1 MIKKEQT
8 MSIHKS
14 YAVFG
19 LGRYGLAVAKELVN
33 NGVEVLAVD
42 SDEAIVNS
50 AIADVPFCKCA
61 DITDSEVIKQ
71 LGIANMD
78 VVIIAMANNLE
89 ASVMAVM
96 LCKEAGVNMVIAK
109 CANEVH
115 KKILSKVGAD
125 KVVFPEC
132 ESGIRLAKN
141 LLSSG
146 FVDVIELSNNVS
158 LIELEVKPEWIDK
171 TLIELNLRKK
181 YAINVVAIRQ
191 GNNLEINIDPTI
203 KLTKDMQLVVI
214 TDSSKIS
221 RLK

>member
-1 MIKKEQT
+1 
-8 MSIHKS
+8 MSINKS

-33 NGVEVLAVD
+33 NGVEVLAID
-42 SDEAIVNS
+42 SDETIVNS
-50 AIADVPFCKCA
+50 AIADIPFCKCA
-61 DITDSEVIKQ
+61 DVTDSEVIKQ

-96 LCKEAGVNMVIAK
+96 LCKEVGVKTVIAK

-125 KVVFPEC
+125 KVVFPER
-132 ESGIRLAKN
+132 ESGTRLAKN

-146 FVDVIELSNNVS
+146 FIDVIELPNDVS
-158 LIELEVKPEWIDK
+158 LIELEVKPEWVGK

-181 YAINVVAIRQ
+181 YSLNVIAIRQ
-191 GNNLEINIDPTI
+191 VNNLEINIDPTI
-203 KLTKDMQLVVI
+203 KLDKNMQLVVI
-214 TDSSKIS
+214 TNTSKIS
-221 RLK
+221 KLK

>member
-1 MIKKEQT
+1 
-8 MSIHKS
+8 MSINKS

-33 NGVEVLAVD
+33 NGVEVLAID
-42 SDEAIVNS
+42 SDETIVNS
-50 AIADVPFCKCA
+50 AIADIPFCKCA
-61 DITDSEVIKQ
+61 DVTDSEVIKQ

-96 LCKEAGVNMVIAK
+96 LCKEVGVKTVIAK

-125 KVVFPEC
+125 KVVFPEH
-132 ESGIRLAKN
+132 ESGTRLAKN

-146 FVDVIELSNNVS
+146 FIDVIELSNDVS
-158 LIELEVKPEWIDK
+158 LIELEVKPEWVGK

-181 YAINVVAIRQ
+181 YSLNVIAIRQ
-191 GNNLEINIDPTI
+191 VNNLEINIDPTI
-203 KLTKDMQLVVI
+203 KLDKNMQLVVI
-214 TDSSKIS
+214 TNTSKIVK
-221 RLK
+221 LK

>member
-1 MIKKEQT
+1 

-19 LGRYGLAVAKELVN
+19 LGRYGFSVAKELVH

-42 SDEAIVNS
+42 ADETIVNS
-50 AIADVPFCKCA
+50 ASADIPFCKCA
-61 DITDSEVIKQ
+61 DVTDLEVIKQ
-71 LGIANMD
+71 LGISNMD

-89 ASVMAVM
+89 ASVMALM
-96 LCKEAGVNMVIAK
+96 LCKEVGVRTVIVK

-146 FVDVIELSNNVS
+146 FVDVFELSNDVS
-158 LIELEVKPEWIDK
+158 LIELEVKPEWVGK
-171 TLIELNLRKK
+171 TLVQLNLRKK
-181 YAINVVAIRQ
+181 YSINVIAIRQ
-191 GNNLEINIDPTI
+191 GDNLEINIDPTI
-203 KLTKDMQLVVI
+203 ELTKDMQLVVI
-214 TDSSKIS
+214 TNTSKIS
-221 RLK
+221 KLK